1 MEKITTKYGQ
11 KNILMTK
18 RQFIAIVIVCM
29 LFMILTVTMAIMTA
43 KTMNELQAVKE
54 ENNAFELENTALD
67 AENNELHKQIY
78 YMEKETSD

>member
-1 MEKITTKYGQ
+1 MEKITTKHGQ

-18 RQFIAIVIVCM
+18 RQFIAMAIVCV
-29 LFMILTVTMAIMTA
+29 LFMAVSITMAIMTA
-43 KTMNELQAVKE
+43 KTMNELQAVQDEK
-54 ENNAFELENTALD
+54 NVFELRNTALD